1 MINTIMMSRNKSK
14 RKTISKTGMLKTLHR
29 LKTARNQNISK
40 MNAVIYARVSST
52 GDRQS
57 TERQVID
64 LTEYAGKNNM
74 TIVQT
79 FEEHIS
85 GARKNRERLVLNE
98 CLAYS
103 VKNEVDIILISE
115 LSRLGRNVDEV
126 LANIRFCKDNHLN
139 IYFQKEGISIFDT
152 AGKENPYLTIMIAV
166 LATAASLERDAIY
179 FRLSSGRKAYV
190 NRSIKETGKTGLGRK
205 VGYRKSVGAYVEEYK
220 EVVKFL
226 RKGYPIRQ
234 TAKLT
239 GVSEST
245 VKKVKSM
252 FAL

>member
-1 MINTIMMSRNKSK
+1 M
-14 RKTISKTGMLKTLHR
+14 LHR
-29 LKTARNQNISK
+29 LKTTQNQNTSK

-57 TERQVID
+57 TERQVVD
-64 LTEYAGKNNM
+64 LTEYAGKNGM
-74 TIVQT
+74 AVIRT

-85 GARKNRERLVLNE
+85 GARKNKDRLVLNE
-98 CLAYS
+98 CLTYAVNNS
-103 VKNEVDIILISE
+103 VDIILISE

>member
-1 MINTIMMSRNKSK
+1 MK
-14 RKTISKTGMLKTLHR
+14 RPHR
-29 LKTARNQNISK
+29 LKTTQNQNTSK

-64 LTEYAGKNNM
+64 LTEYARKNSM
-74 TIVQT
+74 TTVRT

-98 CLAYS
+98 CLTYA
-103 VKNEVDIILISE
+103 VNHGVDIILISE

-126 LANIRFCKDNHLN
+126 LANIRFCKDRHLN
-139 IYFQKEGISIFDT
+139 IYFQKEGISIFD
-152 AGKENPYLTIMIAV
+152 AYGKENPYLTIMIAV

-179 FRLSSGRKAYV
+179 FRLSSGKKAYV
-190 NRSIKETGKTGLGRK
+190 NRQLKETGKTGLGRK
-205 VGYRKSVGAYVEEYK
+205 CGYRKPSEAYVEEYR
-220 EVVKFL
+220 EVIKLL

-234 TAKLT
+234 TAKLAE
-239 GVSEST
+239 VSEST

-252 FAL
+252 FTL

>member
-1 MINTIMMSRNKSK
+1 
-14 RKTISKTGMLKTLHR
+14 
-29 LKTARNQNISK
+29 